1 MKKEIKIGQLWS
13 TSSDTE
19 IIYAV
24 VYTKKKHEYGVHW
37 VFSARISNEIG
48 FTNWQ
53 KFVGQSD
60 FVSDDWFE
68 ENKLVADVG

>member
-13 TSSDTE
+13 TSSGAE
-19 IIYAV
+19 AIYAI
-24 VYTKKKHEYGVHW
+24 VYTKKKHEYGLHW
-37 VFSARISNEIG
+37 VFLNRKPREIS

-53 KFVGQSD
+53 KFIGQSD